1 MEQSAEVSEKAEE
14 AEGGKE
20 EVAVEERGE
29 GRQGEERAEAALVGQ
44 GMARPTKSRFDR
56 TRILHLC
63 LIDAGCTIP
72 THCIGR
78 CCTPQSKW

>member
-56 TRILHLC
+56 TC
-63 LIDAGCTIP
+63 QGAGNKSARAWHKSTAI
-72 THCIGR
+72 
-78 CCTPQSKW
+78 Q